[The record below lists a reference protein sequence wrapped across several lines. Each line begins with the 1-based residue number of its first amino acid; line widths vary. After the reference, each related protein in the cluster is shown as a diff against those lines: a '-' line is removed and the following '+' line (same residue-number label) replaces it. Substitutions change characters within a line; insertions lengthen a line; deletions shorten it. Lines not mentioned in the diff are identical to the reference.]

1 MFTFIPMQY
10 KVSGKGKAVV
20 LLHGFIEEGSMWNDM
35 VRSLS
40 KKYKVLV
47 PDLPGFGKS
56 VLEDPDKLSMEWYAA
71 QVHDML
77 QKEKVKKCVMLGHS
91 MGGYITLSFAEKHA
105 DMLSGFG
112 LINSQC
118 YADSEEKKANR
129 KKSIAFIQKHG
140 AKPFVKEL
148 YYNLFNEKFAR
159 QNKALINGMIAKAEL
174 YTVEALCA
182 ATAAMMNRKDKSDVL
197 KKAKVPVLLIGGKD
211 DPAAPLDL
219 QLKQAP
225 LANATDLHIYGECKH
240 MCIFEKKKETFAAI
254 NAYLQRV

>member
-1 MFTFIPMQY
+1 MQY

-20 LLHGFIEEGSMWNDM
+20 LLHGFIEEGSMWNDL

-56 VLEDPDKLSMEWYAA
+56 PLAEPSKVSMEWYAA
-71 QVHDML
+71 QVYDML
-77 QKEKVKKCVMLGHS
+77 QKEKVKKCAMLGHS
-91 MGGYITLSFAEKHA
+91 MGGYITLSFAEKHG
-105 DMLSGFG
+105 DMLTGFG

-118 YADSEEKKANR
+118 YADSDEKKANR
-129 KKSIAFIQKHG
+129 KKSIGFIQKHG

-148 YYNLFNEKFAR
+148 YHTIFSEKYIK
-159 QNKALINGMIAKAEL
+159 QNKAFVNSLIAKAEL
-174 YTVEALCA
+174 YTVESLCA
-182 ATAAMMNRKDKSDVL
+182 ATAAMMNRSDKSAVL
-197 KKAKVPVLLIGGKD
+197 KNAKVPVLLIGGKD
-211 DPAAPLDL
+211 DPSAPLDA

-225 LANATDLHIYGECKH
+225 LATLTDLHIYSECKH

-254 NAYLQRV
+254 NAYLQRL